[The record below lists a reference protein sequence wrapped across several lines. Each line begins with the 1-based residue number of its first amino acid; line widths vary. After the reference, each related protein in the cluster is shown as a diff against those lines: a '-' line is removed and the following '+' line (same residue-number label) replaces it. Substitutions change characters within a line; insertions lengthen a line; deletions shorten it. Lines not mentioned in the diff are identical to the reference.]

1 MSATMT
7 ARVDPPNPSGGN
19 ATLDVVKLVV
29 AAALA
34 IGSAVTFYWFADSW
48 PMWARVLVVLA
59 GVGAGAALA
68 LTSGPGILFK
78 KFLRDAQI
86 EVRKVV
92 WPTRQETWQTTLIVA
107 VAVLI
112 IGILIWIIDM
122 ILSWIVRM
130 MMG

>member
-1 MSATMT
+1 MNSKEEK
-7 ARVDPPNPSGGN
+7 PSPDGGN
-19 ATLDVVKLVV
+19 ATLDIVKLVV

-34 IGSAVTFYWFADSW
+34 IGSTVAFYWFADQW

-59 GVGAGAALA
+59 GLGGGIAVA
-68 LTSGPGILFK
+68 LTSAPGMQFK

>member
-1 MSATMT
+1 MNSKEEK
-7 ARVDPPNPSGGN
+7 PSPDGGN
-19 ATLDVVKLVV
+19 ATLDIVKLVV

-34 IGSAVTFYWFADSW
+34 IGSTVAFYWFADQW
-48 PMWARVLVVLA
+48 PMWARVLIVLA
-59 GVGAGAALA
+59 GLGGGTAVA
-68 LTSGPGILFK
+68 LTSAPGMQFK